1 MNFFEGEK
9 GFLKGSKMEGQDNVD
24 MDSLEHEP
32 AVAEHDRWSQKF
44 YESNPLVLQ
53 SSFSCYTFCW
63 KMYHLSLS
71 KVSLMVR

>member
-32 AVAEHDRWSQKF
+32 AVAEHDRWS
-44 YESNPLVLQ
+44 
-53 SSFSCYTFCW
+53 
-63 KMYHLSLS
+63 
-71 KVSLMVR
+71 